1 LETFLIFYPGLGLK
15 KTKLAQ
21 QKQPTHEQ
29 NCKNIQKKTNLS
41 TKPTNDIPHLSDRE
55 RARAQAGKFCELV
68 LRQRVS
74 IKRVKTAGRRRSSEA
89 GRAAVHLVTGVTR
102 APSRS
107 PARGTDTG
115 WPGAR
120 APQPGPRAAGTGR
133 AATRSAGPS
142 VALIFHHSDHD
153 ADNTA
158 RLLDSSATAAAAAIN
173 LASAGHQQNRRP
185 PTH

>member
-1 LETFLIFYPGLGLK
+1 LETFLIFYHGLGLK
-15 KTKLAQ
+15 KLNWHSKSNQHTNRIAK
-21 QKQPTHEQ
+21 TY
-29 NCKNIQKKTNLS
+29 KKTNLS

-107 PARGTDTG
+107 PAPGTDTG

-158 RLLDSSATAAAAAIN
+158 RLLDSSATAAAAIN

-185 PTH
+185 PAH